1 MDFALTG
8 KFSHLFLGS
17 FDHDGDK
24 DFHGWDYAFFCLV
37 LTYLSVC
44 AFLFFPVKFID
55 FKIGEDSGYVRFED
69 PEAAQKA
76 RAAAVLA
83 EQGGLLVK
91 NYIATLEPVAG
102 RQQLLSSYFF
112 RLFGS
117 SVLHDD

>member
-1 MDFALTG
+1 LGLCFL
-8 KFSHLFLGS
+8 LLGS
-17 FDHDGDK
+17 DI
-24 DFHGWDYAFFCLV
+24 
-37 LTYLSVC
+37 SIC

-102 RQQLLSSYFF
+102 RGQKLLSSYFF